1 MRLPSCLLPIVLVA
15 SCGGSDD
22 SPGSSSSDGGAE
34 SSTDG
39 ASEAAL
45 DAAADAP
52 FDGGTDVPTA
62 RSAFGIF
69 AAFTREFTP
78 YEQAAGLTHDAYLAW
93 AGEQYEELGAHWT
106 RSNLQL
112 MWDLVEPIPGGA
124 YDWFNVM
131 GTEEC
136 FSAAG
141 AAGVHYLAV
150 FHEGGVLDPELRN
163 QLEDPEGYQRFVRD
177 VVERYD
183 GDGVEDA
190 PGGIRITHWQVG
202 NETPQIANLPNG
214 AGDYVAWFTLTA
226 EAVRQADPTARMV
239 LVGSTDSSVVDSLHA
254 SVIPA
259 LASAGVRF
267 DAVDI
272 HHWGGADEVE
282 IHAAADYRSLLDS
295 HGLEDVE
302 LWSMEHGTHVGTVTI
317 PDAQCSPA
325 CPAAQ
330 VCVQIGPTAKCVPR
344 CASDAQCPPA
354 VPLCDTDSGICNQP
368 AQSLEQQARSLVQ
381 RYVVNRDAG
390 VSLILWNNLVAW
402 HEFGGQFGGVYDRM
416 GLVSGGFLEFETAA
430 DRGKPRPAWF
440 AYRLLAS
447 KTDETRAERL
457 GPVDLPG
464 GYASAYRNRET
475 GVVGWVAWSNG
486 GTISFEQQIAAPSVR
501 VTGFVTNES
510 GIPLREET
518 VPAEDGAFA
527 VAVDANPVWLEP
539 SP

>member
-1 MRLPSCLLPIVLVA
+1 MVGEHSSPMRLHCLFSIVLVA

-22 SPGSSSSDGGAE
+22 SPGSSPSDGGAE
-34 SSTDG
+34 TSADG
-39 ASEAAL
+39 AVDAAL
-45 DAAADAP
+45 D
-52 FDGGTDVPTA
+52 GGADVPTS

-69 AAFTREFTP
+69 ASFTREFGA
-78 YEQAAGLTHDAYLAW
+78 YEQAAGLSHDAYLAW
-93 AGEQYEELGAHWT
+93 AGEQHVELGAHWT

-112 MWDLVEPIPGGA
+112 LWDLVEPTAGGA
-124 YDWFNVM
+124 YDWSNVM

-136 FSAAG
+136 FSAAA

-150 FHEGGVLDPELRN
+150 FHEGGILDPELRN
-163 QLEDPEGYQRFVRD
+163 QLDDPVGYQRFVRD

-183 GDGVEDA
+183 GDGVDDA
-190 PGGIRITHWQVG
+190 SGGIRITHWQVG
-202 NETPQIANLPNG
+202 NETPQIDALPHG
-214 AGDYVAWFTLTA
+214 AEDYVAWFTLTA

-239 LVGSTDSSVVDSLHA
+239 LVGSTDSSVVDALHA

-259 LASAGVRF
+259 LAGAGVRF
-267 DAVDI
+267 HAVDI
-272 HHWGGADEVE
+272 HHWGGADDVE
-282 IHAAADYRSLLDS
+282 IRAAADYRSLLDS

-325 CPAAQ
+325 CPPAQ
-330 VCVQIGPTAKCVPR
+330 VCVQIGPAAQCVPR

-381 RYVVNRDAG
+381 RYVVNRDGG
-390 VSLILWNNLVAW
+390 VSLILWNNLVGW
-402 HEFGGQFGGVYDRM
+402 HEFGGRFGGVYDRM
-416 GLVSGGFLEFETAA
+416 GLVSGGFLELETTA

-447 KTDETRAERL
+447 KTDETQAERL
-457 GPVDLPG
+457 GPVDVPG

-475 GVVGWVAWSNG
+475 GAVGWVAWSNG
-486 GTISFEQQIAAPSVR
+486 GTISFGQEIAAPSVR

-518 VPAEDGAFA
+518 VSAEGGAFA
-527 VAVDANPVWLEP
+527 VTLDANPVWLEP